1 MRAWRLWIGCAL
13 AGVMLLPGVASAER
27 GTVWLSADIKSP
39 KGRAEIKLPLE
50 WLAATRTPES
60 PTLRVSGVRID
71 CIDLWK
77 KYQTLP
83 AGESRKVEEGTT
95 KEGERYIVNI
105 VSNTPA
111 LKPADGKVRIL
122 SRDEKGKDTEVG
134 FPLSFAKALDGI
146 TKLVPNWINDDDAK
160 QLESDGLSLSGP
172 VEFTKLADYGPF
184 LALDARDGTSRVTIR
199 IE

>member
-1 MRAWRLWIGCAL
+1 MLCSASGAL
-13 AGVMLLPGVASAER
+13 AER
-27 GTVWLSADIKSP
+27 GTVWLAADIKSP

-50 WLAATRTPES
+50 WLAATRTPDS

-71 CIDLWK
+71 CIALWK
-77 KYQTLP
+77 KYEALA
-83 AGESRKVEEGTT
+83 AGETRQVEEGTT
-95 KEGERYIVNI
+95 KEGERYIVSV

-122 SRDEKGKDTEVG
+122 NRDEHGKDTEVG
-134 FPLSFAKALDGI
+134 FPLSFAKALDGL
-146 TKLVPNWINDDDAK
+146 TKLMPNWIDDDDARE
-160 QLESDGLSLSGP
+160 LEADGLSLSGP